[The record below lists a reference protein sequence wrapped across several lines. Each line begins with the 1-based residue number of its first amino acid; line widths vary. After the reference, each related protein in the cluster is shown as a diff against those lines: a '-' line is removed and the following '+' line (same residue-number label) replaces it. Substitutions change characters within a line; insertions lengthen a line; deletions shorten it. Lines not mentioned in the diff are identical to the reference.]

1 MRDTTTSGSQTS
13 PLRKLRPAARAA
25 RTRGL
30 GAGGIVRPGRG
41 EPQPSGVPTSG
52 WACTDGVSLSAHR
65 LTVPEAITRI
75 RRCGN
80 LYTVLAHSE
89 PRLAKTDH
97 PEDTTALTTPP
108 PPVLGPRP
116 CSPAYRGRHS
126 RRHFLR
132 STLNWPIAVGARQL
146 AACCDRSILPH
157 GWRHH
162 CAAGAR
168 AARAA
173 AFYGFSCEPCEAVG
187 GRYPRLDMYATL
199 QI

>member
-1 MRDTTTSGSQTS
+1 M
-13 PLRKLRPAARAA
+13 
-25 RTRGL
+25 GL
-30 GAGGIVRPGRG
+30 HRWG
-41 EPQPSGVPTSG
+41 EP
-52 WACTDGVSLSAHR
+52 LSASSI
-65 LTVPEAITRI
+65 TVPEAITRI

-146 AACCDRSILPH
+146 AACCDRYPSCLMDGGIIARPARVRRAQRPFTGFRVSRVRPLEAATPAPPRRNS
-157 GWRHH
+157 GAPTNKKWRKK
-162 CAAGAR
+162 
-168 AARAA
+168 
-173 AFYGFSCEPCEAVG
+173 SNVS
-187 GRYPRLDMYATL
+187 
-199 QI
+199 

>member
-1 MRDTTTSGSQTS
+1 MRGVGVFCRPPFIDSFWLFPVFARTALGPGTASRHGRKATSPLTARSCASRTGAADRAGDEPSTAERYDSCYKPTVRTPRPGTTRSLCLRVARRRRRKNTARANGMRDTTTSGSQTS

-80 LYTVLAHSE
+80 L
-89 PRLAKTDH
+89 
-97 PEDTTALTTPP
+97 
-108 PPVLGPRP
+108 
-116 CSPAYRGRHS
+116 
-126 RRHFLR
+126 
-132 STLNWPIAVGARQL
+132 
-146 AACCDRSILPH
+146 
-157 GWRHH
+157 
-162 CAAGAR
+162 
-168 AARAA
+168 
-173 AFYGFSCEPCEAVG
+173 
-187 GRYPRLDMYATL
+187 
-199 QI
+199 